1 MVHIKWLLNGV
12 IRALLA
18 AWSDSKIQE
27 ELEGAK
33 RQNQF
38 MKK

>member
-1 MVHIKWLLNGV
+1 MATTWSDSE

-27 ELEGAK
+27 ELDK
-33 RQNQF
+33 QSQPTYNLQ
-38 MKK
+38 